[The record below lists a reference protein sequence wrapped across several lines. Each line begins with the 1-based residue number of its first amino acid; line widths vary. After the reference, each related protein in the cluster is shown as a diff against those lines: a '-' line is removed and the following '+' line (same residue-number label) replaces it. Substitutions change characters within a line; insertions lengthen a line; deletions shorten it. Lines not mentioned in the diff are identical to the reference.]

1 VFLAGHDERHYH
13 QGEYL
18 MASKWV
24 NRKSKK
30 AGGWH
35 GPKSKGWQNKFA
47 IRLWRRTKKANV

>member
-1 VFLAGHDERHYH
+1 
-13 QGEYL
+13 

-35 GPKSKGWQNKFA
+35 GPKSKGWQKKFA
-47 IRLWRRTKKANV
+47 VRLWRRNEKANV